1 MVDNEFVRF
10 RGNRLAEIILL
21 FPCPQKILMVTD
33 GSLNFGVGGFGLS
46 EFVGIITSAGH
57 TVSTAHRSGIGPV
70 TIPGSFNFATA
81 ATPVTRANYDQIWL
95 FGFSAANLT
104 AAQQTTIA
112 QFMQNGG
119 GVFATGDHET
129 IGAGMGNNIPRVR
142 RMRNWSTIPMV
153 NPNRLDTVIDPGVDN
168 IKQFDDQA
176 DAIPQRIYPVFFS
189 NGGPDSAASSWS
201 VHPVLRHPSGAVDY
215 LPDHPH
221 ESECLAP
228 VPVAGNFAGVQEW
241 PSPVSGGAR
250 ISAQVAAVSIS
261 AGRFIVS
268 GAPTPSGTKPPV
280 TPRCFGAISVY
291 DGDAAQVGRIVCDA
305 TWHHFVNINL
315 NGSGAAPDTTGLPR
329 TGLYIAGNPTP
340 EYLKI
345 QRYYLNTVRWL
356 APIGRRTCWPFLVAA
371 LVRFDFEVLELRLPE
386 PHPCPWDP
394 LMRIGLVVEEAV
406 TRHWGAGAL
415 ADIVDDMLA
424 TTGVSPALAR
434 LLKAQ
439 QYAHGHERADR
450 AEPSLLPLQ
459 DMRRAIFGS
468 VVNLMANK
476 LPDDE
481 EKLASLLK
489 GGHDELASNVISEG
503 IRGGEK
509 AIGDYLQRALKNTAS
524 FTESLKTR
532 TTKASTRKGSIEK

>member
-1 MVDNEFVRF
+1 MINNELALFK
-10 RGNRLAEIILL
+10 GNRLAEIILR

-57 TVSTAHRSGIGPV
+57 TVSTAHRNGVGPV
-70 TIPGSFNFATA
+70 TIPGNFNFATA
-81 ATPVTRANYDQIWL
+81 TTPVTPASYDQIWL
-95 FGFSAANLT
+95 FGFSTTNLT
-104 AAQQTTIA
+104 ARSKPQSH
-112 QFMQNGG
+112 NSWKDGG

-142 RMRNWSTIPMV
+142 RMRNWATIPMV
-153 NPNRLDTVIDPGVDN
+153 NPNRHDTVIDPGVDN

-189 NGGPDSAASSWS
+189 NGGPDNVASSWN
-201 VHPVLRHPSGAVDY
+201 VHPVLRHPSGAVDF

-228 VPVAGNFAGVQEW
+228 VPVAGNFAGVEEW
-241 PSPVSGGAR
+241 PAPVGGGAR
-250 ISAQVAAVSIS
+250 IPAQVAAVSIS
-261 AGRFIVS
+261 AGRFI
-268 GAPTPSGTKPPV
+268 TDTLKPPV
-280 TPRCFGAISVY
+280 RPRCFGAISIY

-315 NGSGAAPDTTGLPR
+315 NGSGAAPDTTALPR
-329 TGLYIAGNPTP
+329 TGLYATGIPTP

-356 APIGRRTCWPFLVAA
+356 APIGRRFCWPFLVAA

-394 LMRIGLVVEEAV
+394 LIRIGLVVEEAV
-406 TRHWGAGAL
+406 TRYWGSGAL
-415 ADIVDDMLA
+415 ADIVDDMLT
-424 TTGVSPALAR
+424 TTGIAPTMTR

-439 QYAHGHERADR
+439 QYAQGEEKGKRE
-450 AEPSLLPLQ
+450 EPSLLPLQ
-459 DMRRAIFGS
+459 DMRRAILGS
-468 VVNLMANK
+468 AVNLLADK
-476 LPDDE
+476 LPEDE
-481 EKLASLLK
+481 EKLADLMR
-489 GGHDELASNVISEG
+489 GGHDDLAFKLISEG
-503 IRGGEK
+503 IRGAEK
-509 AIGDYLQRALKNTAS
+509 AIGDYLQRALKNTMS
-524 FTESLKTR
+524 LTEMLKGKNTR
-532 TTKASTRKGSIEK
+532 TLTKKGKSQKS